1 MRKLIGF
8 LAVSLFFLFPVFAQ
22 QRGDTQRGGTPAQRG
37 AAPRGGGGQR
47 TSGAPVGGGHI
58 LHAAPHL
65 VLRVRPNV
73 RLLSRN
79 AEALRQPNAH
89 LMPRIE
95 GALRQPNAL
104 LVARIAGTLGQRTA
118 HPAILPSSLDIP
130 MRPTWMPGPIAGSAM
145 IPAGTM
151 QITTS
156 IVPGSTDIFQAP
168 SVPPTSIVS
177 AAAAANASALT
188 ASSSALPLPTTTT
201 ATTGFGIATTSWSM
215 RTQTISAGI

>member
-8 LAVSLFFLFPVFAQ
+8 LAVSLYFHFLFLRNSVETLSVVELRLSAVQ
-22 QRGDTQRGGTPAQRG
+22 LRVVEEDSAR
-37 AAPRGGGGQR
+37 AALQSVAGI
-47 TSGAPVGGGHI
+47 S

-89 LMPRIE
+89 LMPRIV
-95 GALRQPNAL
+95 GALRQPSAL
-104 LVARIAGTLGQRTA
+104 LVARIAGTLGQRTT
-118 HPAILPSSLDIP
+118 HPAIMPSSLDIP
-130 MRPTWMPGPIAGSAM
+130 MRPTWMPGPIAGSVM

-156 IVPGSTDIFQAP
+156 TVPGSTDIFQAP
-168 SVPPTSIVS
+168 SVPRTSIVS
-177 AAAAANASALT
+177 AAAAGNASALT

-201 ATTGFGIATTSWSM
+201 VTTGFGIETTSWSM